1 MPTFQDLPNELL
13 MEVWEHLVDRP
24 GEVGMLNDCAHFART
39 CRRNHGIGW
48 PYLYEADAQSP
59 RPIAMAFGAA
69 NGRISTMEKALA
81 SGANVN
87 QLTDGFQKM
96 AETDDEV
103 SFDEYAAPLHFAA
116 KNDEYTAAEWLLA
129 HGADVKVR
137 TRDGVRVYL
146 PGELALR
153 AGYPEAP
160 KHGCMQPQ
168 HVAVLFGHLSIL
180 KLIMTNGEADPSSQF
195 PYWIANTRAVGF
207 PTKPMGILQLAILF
221 NHHHMLDYIVGKL
234 VSASANTPGS
244 QTPVDVLNSGWCP
257 FHYTAW
263 TWGGSRTIA
272 TLARLG
278 ARFDVQIGAYFLR
291 AGEVLRMP
299 PRFPLTLAI
308 YHGNLP
314 AAISMMETG
323 ACRNFTKEGMQSVL
337 AQLCATSWSAIS
349 GRRNDL
355 FGTTACRVPMPPM
368 AYFRAFLTSDRSGTY
383 LSDKARLLR
392 LLLARNKAENLF
404 NINSDLIFERSMLTY
419 LVQGSRYISSP
430 EMVRDLLDYGADP
443 DWQSPQVDGGFTAL
457 HSAVIDS
464 VLYHDAPKF
473 RIAGMQVTDYAQS
486 LLRPG
491 PERRPAS
498 LTIENATGLTPLG
511 LLHGLA
517 NLYLAQ
523 FRSMFADYHCGR
535 LDFDLLSPYELNTL
549 SVDPLQ
555 RVKRAIMFIKVLS
568 RVAREEGLITTE
580 QYVDHVTRAYG
591 YHKRLLELETQS
603 AMEKLRL
610 DKVKHD
616 QIKVTGNFNDSERN
630 EGAKTLSEELYQLK

>member
-1 MPTFQDLPNELL
+1 
-13 MEVWEHLVDRP
+13 
-24 GEVGMLNDCAHFART
+24 MLNDCANFART

-48 PYLYEADAQSP
+48 PHLYEADAQSP

-81 SGANVN
+81 SGADVN

-96 AETDDEV
+96 AETDDEI

-153 AGYPEAP
+153 TAYPEAP

-168 HVAVLFGHLSIL
+168 HVAVMFGNLSLL

-195 PYWIANTRAVGF
+195 PCWIANSRHAAFLTGRR
-207 PTKPMGILQLAILF
+207 PMGTLRLGILELAILELAILF
-221 NHHHMLDYIVGKL
+221 NHHHMLDYIVGRLGRL
-234 VSASANTPGS
+234 VSATGS
-244 QTPVDVLNSGWCP
+244 SQSSIIIDRLEAVPSP
-257 FHYTAW
+257 FYYTAL
-263 TWGGSRTIA
+263 TWGGNPTVA

-278 ARFDVQIGAYFLR
+278 ARFDVLLDEYIPPGR
-291 AGEVLRMP
+291 VLSMP
-299 PRFPLTLAI
+299 PACPLTVAI
-308 YHGNLP
+308 FHGHIP

-323 ACRNFTKEGMQSVL
+323 ACRNFTKRGMKSVL

-349 GRRNDL
+349 GHRNDP
-355 FGTTACRVPMPPM
+355 FGTTACHVPMPPV
-368 AYFRAFLTSDRSGTY
+368 AYFRAFSTSDRSGTY

-404 NINSDLIFERSMLTY
+404 DINSYVIGGRTMLML
-419 LVQGSRYISSP
+419 LVQGSSYISSP
-430 EMVRDLLDYGADP
+430 EMVRDLLDHGADP
-443 DWQSPQVDGGFTAL
+443 DWQGHRVYGGFDTAL
-457 HSAVIDS
+457 HCAVTES
-464 VLYHDAPKF
+464 VLYHDASKF
-473 RIAGMQVTDYAQS
+473 RIANMQVTDYAES

-491 PERRPAS
+491 PARRPAS
-498 LTIENATGLTPLG
+498 LTIEDREGHTPFG
-511 LLHGLA
+511 VLHNLA
-517 NLYLAQ
+517 NLYLVQ
-523 FRSMFADYHCGR
+523 FHSMFADYHCGD

-568 RVAREEGLITTE
+568 RVAHEEGLITTE
-580 QYVDHVTRAYG
+580 QYVDHLTRAYG

-603 AMEKLRL
+603 AMEKLRR

-616 QIKVTGNFNDSERN
+616 QIKVKGNLDEPERN
-630 EGAKTLSEELYQLK
+630 QGAKERNQGAKILSAELFHLK

>member
-1 MPTFQDLPNELL
+1 
-13 MEVWEHLVDRP
+13 MEIWEHLVDRP
-24 GEVGMLNDCAHFART
+24 GEGGMLNDCANFART

-48 PYLYEADAQSP
+48 PYLYEVDAQSP

-69 NGRISTMEKALA
+69 NGRIPIMEKALA
-81 SGANVN
+81 SGADVN

-96 AETDDEV
+96 ADTDDEV

-116 KNDEYTAAEWLLA
+116 KNDECTAAEWLLA

-146 PGELALR
+146 PGEELAR

-160 KHGCMQPQ
+160 RHGCMQPQ
-168 HVAVLFGHLSIL
+168 HVAVLFGNLSML
-180 KLIMTNGEADPSSQF
+180 KLIMTKGEADPSSQF
-195 PYWIANTRAVGF
+195 PYWMANTRAANTRAVVY
-207 PTKPMGILQLAILF
+207 PTKPMGILQLAIFF

-234 VSASANTPGS
+234 VSARVNTPGS

-263 TWGGSRTIA
+263 TWGGNPTIA

-278 ARFDVQIGAYFLR
+278 ARFDVEIGAYYR

-308 YHGNLP
+308 FHGNLP

-323 ACRNFTKEGMQSVL
+323 ACRNFTKQGMGSVL

-368 AYFRAFLTSDRSGTY
+368 AYFRAFSTSDRSGTY

-404 NINSDLIFERSMLTY
+404 NVNSALIFEKSMLTY

-443 DWQSPQVDGGFTAL
+443 DWQGRQAYGSFTAL
-457 HSAVIDS
+457 HSAVTES
-464 VLYHDAPKF
+464 VLYHDASKF
-473 RIAGMQVTDYAQS
+473 RIAGMQVTDYAES

-491 PERRPAS
+491 PGRRPAS
-498 LTIENATGLTPLG
+498 LTIENAKGHTPLG
-511 LLHGLA
+511 LLHNLA
-517 NLYLAQ
+517 TLYLAQ
-523 FRSMFADYHCGR
+523 FRSMFPDYHCGR

-555 RVKRAIMFIKVLS
+555 RVKRAIMFIRVLS
-568 RVAREEGLITTE
+568 RVAREEGLITAE
-580 QYVDHVTRAYG
+580 QYVDHLTRAYG

-616 QIKVTGNFNDSERN
+616 QIKVKGNFNDSERN
-630 EGAKTLSEELYQLK
+630 QRTKTLSEELYQLK